1 MALQIDFCR
10 IPSTKWTQGVSTK
23 IDFSHKQ
30 FSIRRYYMLA
40 QIFHERKGS
49 NPLFSE
55 QGAKR
60 FITENHLLVLRVL
73 QILRNELFDLHVRS
87 L

>member
-1 MALQIDFCR
+1 
-10 IPSTKWTQGVSTK
+10 
-23 IDFSHKQ
+23 
-30 FSIRRYYMLA
+30 MLT

-60 FITENHLLVLRVL
+60 FITENHLLVLRIL
-73 QILRNELFDLHVRS
+73 QILRNELFDLHVRY